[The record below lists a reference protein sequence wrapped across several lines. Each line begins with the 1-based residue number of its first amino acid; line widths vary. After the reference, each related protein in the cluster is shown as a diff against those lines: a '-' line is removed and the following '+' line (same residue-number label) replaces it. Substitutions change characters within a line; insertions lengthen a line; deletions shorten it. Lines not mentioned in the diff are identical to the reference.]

1 MASRHLSRSQVLQ
14 TLFECDS
21 TNTFT
26 GDAAHAIL
34 LRNTSEFLD
43 GDADIPFAEG
53 LLLGIIA
60 KKEEIDQMITVSAP
74 QWPIENIAPIDR
86 NVLRVGLYELLFGD
100 KNAVPPKVA
109 LNEAIELAKSYG
121 SDSSGK
127 FVNGVLGAVYRSIG
141 SPGKDDMPKD
151 STPLPHE
158 HLGGVVLTTMVD
170 DKVQVALVLDAFD
183 RWTLPKAK
191 CAEDELSDS
200 AAKRAMKEDFGI
212 EAEIKAVLG
221 EHEFIAHD
229 PEIGR
234 VVRTVGYFL
243 VSTPEAVPLTAQIS
257 GGIKDAR
264 WFSENALSGISIYE
278 DLLEMIQSGIQ
289 EAKRLWL

>member
-1 MASRHLSRSQVLQ
+1 MASRHLSRSHVLQ
-14 TLFECDS
+14 TLFECDAQG
-21 TNTFT
+21 TFVIDSART
-26 GDAAHAIL
+26 ILARNLKGFAEGD
-34 LRNTSEFLD
+34 SD
-43 GDADIPFAEG
+43 GPFAES
-53 LLLGIIA
+53 LLDGILA
-60 KKEEIDQMITVSAP
+60 KQSEIDAVMATSAP
-74 QWPIENIAPIDR
+74 QWPLDKIAPIDR
-86 NVLRVGLYELLFGD
+86 NILRIGLYELLFGD

-151 STPLPHE
+151 SIPLPHE

-229 PEIGR
+229 PDIGR

-243 VSTPEAVPLTAQIS
+243 VSTPEAVPLTAPIS
-257 GGIKDAR
+257 SGIKDAR
-264 WFSENALSGISIYE
+264 WFSEDALSGMSIYE

>member
-109 LNEAIELAKSYG
+109 LNEAIELAKAYG
-121 SDSSGK
+121 GDTSGK

-141 SPGKDDMPKD
+141 SPGKNDALKE
-151 STPLPHE
+151 TVPLKHE
-158 HLGGVVLTTMVD
+158 HLGGLLLVAPEEGAI
-170 DKVQVALVLDAFD
+170 KVALVLDAFKK
-183 RWTLPKAK
+183 WTLPKSK
-191 CAEDELSDS
+191 CIEGELSEH
-200 AAKRAMKEDFGI
+200 AALRALKEELGVSVEKVEPI
-212 EAEIKAVLG
+212 G
-221 EHEFIAHD
+221 EHEYIAHD
-229 PEIGR
+229 PATGKVIR
-234 VVRTVGYFL
+234 SVGYFL
-243 VSTPEAVPLTAQIS
+243 GCATAPTNLIVTKV
-257 GGIKDAR
+257 GGIEEAR
-264 WFSENALSGISIYE
+264 WFSEEELGTISLYD
-278 DLLEMIQSGIQ
+278 DLLPVIETGVAT
-289 EAKRLWL
+289 AKKICL